1 MTQLDR
7 VGRGVARIADVEPA
21 PVHLEGPRQA
31 DSQGDDELG
40 RAARPPAALIV
51 AVKTQAV
58 AP

>member
-7 VGRGVARIADVEPA
+7 VGRGVVRIADVEPA
-21 PVHLEGPRQA
+21 TVHLKGPRQA
-31 DSQGDDELG
+31 DCKGDDELG
-40 RAARPPAALIV
+40 REASPTAALTV